1 MLRNV
6 IRKKIMLLLVNSGIS
21 TFQFS
26 NAENTWAS
34 VIFLVIDIDVLDN
47 NGHFFFFPKDEFFSL
62 LMYS

>member
-1 MLRNV
+1 
-6 IRKKIMLLLVNSGIS
+6 MLLLVNSGIS

-47 NGHFFFFPKDEFFSL
+47 NGHSFFFPRMNFFFIDV
-62 LMYS
+62 